1 MKGWWVSTSEVER
14 ILVLGRAAPEWSKRK
29 HDLLV
34 CTGGIT
40 QDLEWRRLYP
50 IGIQDLDKLHGF
62 SWIDV
67 RVTTEG
73 VADPRPESRRV
84 ASEHP
89 NYLTEISK
97 IENHGLR
104 KWYVEHLVRDCAEA
118 MKSNHETIG
127 IVKPTET
134 SIELNEI
141 DPKENPLTDEEQTTL
156 SAWASHP
163 YFDRQL
169 AREASKKEYAKKDF
183 ELRFKFRCGEKCQH
197 EHNMKVLDIE
207 AFMLYRHVSDKYTD
221 MNTIFQKMRQKL
233 DDEFLRN
240 DVYFALGT
248 HSRYPF
254 VSYMIGTL
262 IRIKKGTK
270 AVQPPEVI
278 V

>member
-1 MKGWWVSTSEVER
+1 M
-14 ILVLGRAAPEWSKRK
+14 
-29 HDLLV
+29 
-34 CTGGIT
+34 CTAGIT

-50 IGIQDLDKLHGF
+50 IAIEDLQKLHGF

-67 RVTTEG
+67 RVTSEG
-73 VADPRPESRRV
+73 LADPRPESRRV
-84 ASEHP
+84 VRERQ

-97 IENHGLR
+97 VEDHEVR
-104 KWYVEHLVRDCAEA
+104 KWYVEHLVRDCTEA
-118 MKSNHETIG
+118 MKNNRETVG
-127 IVKPTET
+127 IVKPIET
-134 SIELNEI
+134 SVELREI

-169 AREASKKEYAKKDF
+169 AQEASKKEYAKKEF
-183 ELRFKFRCGEKCQH
+183 ELRFKFKCGPKCQLH

-207 AFMLYRHVSDKYTD
+207 AFMLYRHVSNKYSD
-221 MNTIFQKMRQKL
+221 MKTIFQKMRQKL

-254 VSYMIGTL
+254 VSYMIGTI
-262 IRIKKGTK
+262 IRIRKGTK
-270 AVQPPEVI
+270 AVQPTELTA
-278 V
+278 